1 MDHYRLLESIEFAEG
16 VEHGHAVALHP
27 NASSR
32 TLLFA
37 LHEGQT
43 IKRHAAHFPMHIIVL
58 RGLGEFTVEGQ
69 GAEQAGETSL
79 VVVELGEEI
88 QAKAI
93 GGDLVFL
100 AVLQRTHEEQET
112 TNEDL

>member
-1 MDHYRLLESIEFAEG
+1 M
-16 VEHGHAVALHP
+16 VKAVDQ
-27 NASSR
+27 R
-32 TLLFA
+32 D
-37 LHEGQT
+37 
-43 IKRHAAHFPMHIIVL
+43 
-58 RGLGEFTVEGQ
+58 RGTQQL
-69 GAEQAGETSL
+69 L
-79 VVVELGEEI
+79 VVGEEI